1 MSYSE
6 DKFKDHVKEI
16 VRAQERDADRPL
28 TLEELKELALS
39 MGLSESEWDQLLIK
53 AEQSLNQAVAHLKV
67 QNYTDAIQCAEE
79 ATSINPY
86 IKDGNAILAQSYLKL
101 ALVDGNEE
109 LFVKAENYARMELRN
124 DPLDGTALNVLSA
137 SEAQKQEGR
146 NSKRTL
152 KLVAIVGGGLLAV
165 FLILFMCNRQT
176 ETPRTEYRDPEIQS
190 DDPAAQLTALEKE
203 SVRLFAVYKNAVE
216 RRNQLAME
224 LSAAIQSDR
233 LKRDVRTA
241 ITDFDWTN
249 AAESEQKFV
258 LAWGEAKAA
267 GYFSEDDLIRMEG
280 ALNRI
285 ATEKKRY
292 LEKASEYTTLLNR
305 HPELTH
311 QFQPID
317 HE

>member
-39 MGLSESEWDQLLIK
+39 MGLSESEWNQLLIK

-67 QNYTDAIQCAEE
+67 QNYTDAIRCAEE

-86 IKDGNAILAQSYLKL
+86 IKDGNAILAQAYLKL
-101 ALVDGNEE
+101 ALVDQNEE

-146 NSKRTL
+146 TSKRTL
-152 KLVAIVGGGLLAV
+152 KLVAVVGGGLLAV

-176 ETPRTEYRDPEIQS
+176 EAPRVENQHTETQS
-190 DDPAAQLTALEKE
+190 DDPEAQLAALERE
-203 SVRLFAVYKNAVE
+203 ATRLFAVYKNAIE
-216 RRNQLAME
+216 RRNQLATE
-224 LSAAIQSDR
+224 LSAAIQSDH
-233 LKRDVRTA
+233 LKSAVRKA
-241 ITDFDWTN
+241 ITNYDWDAIN
-249 AAESEQKFV
+249 SSEQTFL

-267 GYFSEDDLIRMEG
+267 GYFTEDDLVRMEG
-280 ALNRI
+280 AFNRI

-292 LEKASEYTTLLNR
+292 REQASEYTTLLNQ
-305 HPELTH
+305 HPELTG
-311 QFQPID
+311 QFKPLD